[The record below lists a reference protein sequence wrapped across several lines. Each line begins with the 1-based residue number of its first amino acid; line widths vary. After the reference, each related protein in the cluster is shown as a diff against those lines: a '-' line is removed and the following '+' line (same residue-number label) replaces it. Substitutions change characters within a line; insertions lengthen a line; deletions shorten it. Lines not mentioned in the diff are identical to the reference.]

1 MIDKENRDVIDDT
14 TLYTGEYFKEIERLL
29 RELEKDEIFQKIDL
43 TKDLAHE
50 QLSEL
55 FGKEAPPVYARLIKK
70 YERLIKLRR
79 DMYVLNA
86 KAHFPDGKFK
96 PYISLY
102 LEVSENHSF
111 KLQDLEF
118 IIILYK
124 ELKSHEFKE
133 IVIQQRKYDHTKK
146 TRNEKH
152 IKKLFKY
159 QPKLLV
165 IRLALRYKNSY
176 LIPDFK
182 YDVQNNGEYNKY
194 LKQKSKKVKDDLK
207 SLINFLKIIYKND
220 LTGYMWKLRYDPYKQ
235 FHYQLM
241 IFLNGDKYTND
252 VDIAKEICG
261 LWKDTVTVGNG
272 ECTNFNAY
280 KKQHTNLSLG
290 LKSSDE
296 SEFVIQ
302 EAKIFIEHDYFVNS
316 MLSGKKQ
323 RTFSKAHIPKSD
335 EPSKIKETS
344 GTQYLRKA
352 LNLDR

>member
-1 MIDKENRDVIDDT
+1 MMDQENLDVIDDIT
-14 TLYTGEYFKEIERLL
+14 EYTGKYFKEIERLL

-43 TKDLAHE
+43 TKDNVHE
-50 QLSEL
+50 LLDEM
-55 FGKEAPPVYARLIKK
+55 FKAEAPPIYARLIKK
-70 YERLIKLRR
+70 YERLIELRR
-79 DMYVLNA
+79 DQYVLNA
-86 KAHFPDGKFK
+86 KGNFPDGKFK
-96 PYISLY
+96 PHIDLY
-102 LEVSENHSF
+102 LKVSENHRLES
-111 KLQDLEF
+111 LDLEF

-124 ELKSHEFKE
+124 ELKSLEFKK
-133 IVIQQRKYDHTKK
+133 IVIQQGKYDHTKK

-152 IKKLFKY
+152 IKDLFEY

-182 YDVQNNGEYNKY
+182 YDVRNNGKYNQY

-220 LTGYMWKLRYDPYKQ
+220 LTGYMWKLRYDPQKQ

-261 LWKDTVTVGNG
+261 LWKDIVTVGNG

-290 LKSSDE
+290 IKSRDE
-296 SEFVIQ
+296 REFVIQ

-323 RTFSKAHIPKSD
+323 RTFSKGHIPDKTRSGR
-335 EPSKIKETS
+335 PSRIKKI
-344 GTQYLRKA
+344 
-352 LNLDR
+352 

>member
-1 MIDKENRDVIDDT
+1 MIDLENVDVRDDIT
-14 TLYTGEYFKEIERLL
+14 EYTGKYFKEIERLL

-50 QLSEL
+50 LLSEL
-55 FGKEAPPVYARLIKK
+55 FGEEAPPVYARLIKK

-79 DMYVLNA
+79 NSYVLNA
-86 KAHFPDGKFK
+86 KAYFPDGKFK
-96 PYISLY
+96 PYVDLY
-102 LEVSENHSF
+102 LKVSEDHDLKF
-111 KLQDLEF
+111 PELEF

-124 ELKSHEFKE
+124 ELKSLEFKK
-133 IVIQQRKYDHTKK
+133 ILIQQRKYDNTKK

-152 IKKLFKY
+152 IKDLFKY

-165 IRLALRYKNSY
+165 IRLALRYKNGY
-176 LIPDFK
+176 LNLRSK
-182 YDVQNNGEYNKY
+182 RNSVEYNEY
-194 LKQKSKKVKDDLK
+194 LKRESKKVKDDLN

-241 IFLNGDKYTND
+241 IFLDGAKYTND
-252 VDIAKEICG
+252 VDLAKEICG

-290 LKSSDE
+290 IKSRDE
-296 SEFVIQ
+296 RELVIQ
-302 EAKIFIEHDYFVNS
+302 EAKIFIEHDYFVSS

-323 RTFSKAHIPKSD
+323 RTFSKGHIPDKTRSGR
-335 EPSKIKETS
+335 PKKTKETL
-344 GTQYLRKA
+344 GTYYLKKS
-352 LNLDR
+352 LNLDK